1 MKRLAESEHRI
12 NYSLI
17 SRSSYQLLKTDIDLQ
32 YAAEDLLKGN
42 RNPYRVKSRIDLLPK
57 MKSPTKGAAKL
68 LFHHAYENS
77 PELFS

>member
-17 SRSSYQLLKTDIDLQ
+17 SRSSYQPLKTDIDLQ

-68 LFHHAYENS
+68 LFHHSYENS